1 MKGMK
6 LRQEIHIGTGEK
18 KVVNVQYEKTNR
30 KVDDMKEKLI
40 KELCELWDFIKSFLI
55 ISGVLFWLYI
65 ILLKTQN

>member
-1 MKGMK
+1 
-6 LRQEIHIGTGEK
+6 
-18 KVVNVQYEKTNR
+18 
-30 KVDDMKEKLI
+30 MKEKLI

>member
-18 KVVNVQYEKTNR
+18 KVVNAQYEKTNR